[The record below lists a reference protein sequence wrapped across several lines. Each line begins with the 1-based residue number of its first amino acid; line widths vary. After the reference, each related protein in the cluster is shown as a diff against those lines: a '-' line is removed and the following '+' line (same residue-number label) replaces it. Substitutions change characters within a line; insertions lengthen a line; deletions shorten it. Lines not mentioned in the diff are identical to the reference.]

1 METYLYSLAFLAGG
15 LGPWEIGV
23 ILVIALLI
31 FGKRLPEVG
40 KSLGKGIVEFKRGL
54 QGVQDDIDTAVHKT
68 DTEEEPKEAPKEIDP
83 PAESMDSTASKESE
97 TTGDQK
103 VST

>member
-1 METYLYSLAFLAGG
+1 MASTLTTLAFLGN
-15 LGPWEIGV
+15 LGPWEIII

-40 KSLGKGIVEFKRGL
+40 KSLGKGIVEFKKGL
-54 QGVQDDIDTAVHKT
+54 HGVEDEIKSAAT
-68 DTEEEPKEAPKEIDP
+68 EEPKGAPKEIDP
-83 PAESMDSTASKESE
+83 PAESMDTSKDAGE
-97 TTGDQK
+97 QK

>member
-1 METYLYSLAFLAGG
+1 METYIYTQAFIGG

-54 QGVQDDIDTAVHKT
+54 HGVEDEIESAVHKT
-68 DTEEEPKEAPKEIDP
+68 DTKEAPKEIKP
-83 PAESMDSTASKESE
+83 PAESMDSSDSKETE
-97 TTGDQK
+97 VTGEQK